1 MKASIVIST
10 VILASLTPLTWAEE
24 RGVFEKALARAKLVK
39 STGLHENWDA
49 TGTKGNNLVTGPL
62 YANAQK
68 DAANELVREG
78 AELRS
83 QSELLAAPTRE
94 GLSHEV
100 VRPGGAAELR
110 SRSELLAAPT
120 KEGLSHEVVR
130 PGGAAELRSQSE
142 LLAAPT
148 KEGVSDVARPGPSQ
162 SKDAAGE

>member
-10 VILASLTPLTWAEE
+10 VVLASLTPLTWAEE
-24 RGVFEKALARAKLVK
+24 RGVFEGALARAKLVK
-39 STGLHENWDA
+39 STGPDHDWDA
-49 TGTKGNNLVTGPL
+49 TGTKGNSLVTGPL

-68 DAANELVREG
+68 DSANEL
-78 AELRS
+78 
-83 QSELLAAPTRE
+83 
-94 GLSHEV
+94 

-110 SRSELLAAPT
+110 SQSELLVAPT
-120 KEGLSHEVVR
+120 KERVSHEVVR

-148 KEGVSDVARPGPSQ
+148 REGGSDVARPGPSQ